1 MIESADCTKT
11 ALENTNK
18 SAVGCGKYEQKCSLC
33 SLKKITSHHI
43 NVLVLKVGLI

>member
-18 SAVGCGKYEQKCSLC
+18 SAVGCGKYEQKCSLH
-33 SLKKITSHHI
+33 KITSHHI
-43 NVLVLKVGLI
+43 NVIVSQVGLI